1 MKILKDSITQKGL
14 PVRIIIATVIALFVS
29 STIFL
34 SVTFWGQSQH
44 YSYYEHPL
52 LPKKDAPEQKPVVIL
67 AISPELLKKYP
78 AKYAAAEAVMI
89 NLSITGDNQ
98 WIVAPL
104 EETFRVQ
111 TKNYEQISNQVVK
124 LQELI
129 KDPSLNLLKKKMILN
144 IVENPIGLENSF
156 DQLLEMI
163 GQKEGHSI
171 IVTSPYEI
179 PLKTLK
185 EKHPTFIF
193 GSSKPEVLKL
203 KAMES
208 LYLIGAATLRADMV
222 IYPLTYYKQPFYTE
236 ALMKELKHR
245 YKNIIVGPLEEGELP
260 KALELKPWGVI
271 EIPKDEIKIN

>member
-1 MKILKDSITQKGL
+1 MKILKDSITQKGHS
-14 PVRIIIATVIALFVS
+14 VRIIIATIIALFVS

-44 YSYYEHPL
+44 YAYYEHPL
-52 LPKKDAPEQKPVVIL
+52 LPKKDASEQKPIIIL
-67 AISPELLKKYP
+67 ALSPELLKKYP
-78 AKYAAAEAVMI
+78 TKYAAAEAVMI

-98 WIVAPL
+98 WVVTPL
-104 EETFRVQ
+104 EETFRIQ
-111 TKNYEQISNQVVK
+111 NKKYEQISDQVLK
-124 LQELI
+124 LEDLI
-129 KDPSLNLLKKKMILN
+129 KDSSLKILNKKMILN

-156 DQLLEMI
+156 DKLLEMI
-163 GQKEGHSI
+163 GQKDGKSI
-171 IVTSPYEI
+171 IVTSPYEV

-185 EKHPTFIF
+185 EKYPTFIF

-236 ALMKELKHR
+236 TLLKELKHR
-245 YKNIIVGPLEEGELP
+245 YKNFIVGPLEEGELP

-271 EIPKDEIKIN
+271 EIPKDEAKTN